1 MHLTFKN
8 KVINYVLDSQMI
20 GRINDINLDVI
31 TLAQKPMESIL
42 LRLENI
48 LYKIYFPLCI
58 FISNIVLM
66 YAHLSSLKHA
76 SWMLPYF

>member
-66 YAHLSSLKHA
+66 YAL
-76 SWMLPYF
+76 